1 MLTQVF
7 PEKPGQYGV
16 SVRDEICLL
25 FFLVLWGHSRS
36 SLCLLEGKG
45 RGGEGRGGEGR
56 KGRRGEEREGERN
69 RSGEGGKYHVLNTSL
84 NFT

>member
-45 RGGEGRGGEGR
+45 RGTEGR
-56 KGRRGEEREGERN
+56 KRT
-69 RSGEGGKYHVLNTSL
+69 EGGGEKVIGVGKEASTMFSAPP
-84 NFT
+84 

>member
-45 RGGEGRGGEGR
+45 RGTEGR
-56 KGRRGEEREGERN
+56 KRTEGGGRRGE
-69 RSGEGGKYHVLNTSL
+69 GKVIGVGKEASTMFSAPP
-84 NFT
+84 

>member
-7 PEKPGQYGV
+7 PEKPGQYRV

-45 RGGEGRGGEGR
+45 RTGQGREGR
-56 KGRRGEEREGERN
+56 KGEGSG
-69 RSGEGGKYHVLNTSL
+69 SGEGGKDHVLSASL

>member
-16 SVRDEICLL
+16 SIRDEVCLL

-45 RGGEGRGGEGR
+45 RRGGEGR
-56 KGRRGEEREGERN
+56 EGKRGEGRGAEV
-69 RSGEGGKYHVLNTSL
+69 GKEARTMYSVPP
-84 NFT
+84 